1 MLGAKHASNPEFE
14 KAFTA
19 HFIHDWFVRYMTL
32 TATQKSSV
40 AGEKLIRTTKDTHIV
55 LRAMREKLDNASAEV
70 PTTRHT

>member
-1 MLGAKHASNPEFE
+1 MTL
-14 KAFTA
+14 TA
-19 HFIHDWFVRYMTL
+19 TQKSIILTPCPYDPIRYMTL